1 MKYAQFKDPHYGY
14 ISVIGREDDDLERP
28 YSDDV
33 RISEWIEID
42 FPPLPQ
48 ADIVQAQLAV
58 LDAEQ
63 RKLVTEHLD
72 ALRKIAEARAKL
84 LALTHDAEFAEVD

>member
-1 MKYAQFKDPHYGY
+1 MKYAQFKDPKYGF
-14 ISVIGREDDDLERP
+14 VAVVARDDDDLERP
-28 YSDDV
+28 YVDDV

-48 ADIVQAQLAV
+48 KDVIRGQLAA

-63 RKLVTEHLD
+63 RKLVKEHL
-72 ALRKIAEARAKL
+72 AELQKIANARAKL
-84 LALTHDAEFAEVD
+84 LALTHEVAA

>member
-14 ISVIGREDDDLERP
+14 ISVIGREDDELERG
-28 YSDDV
+28 YADDV

-42 FPPLPQ
+42 FPPLSQ
-48 ADIVQAQLAV
+48 AEAVQAQLVA

-63 RKLVTEHLD
+63 RKLVAERLD
-72 ALRKIAEARAKL
+72 ALQKIAEARAKL
-84 LALTHDAEFAEVD
+84 LSLTHEVTP